1 MRRWMARRSW
11 ALCCVRE
18 RASYHIIRLTG
29 PWCMGWQALTHKL
42 WSKEYLVST
51 NQADLTDMSQHAM
64 CGVTNELFKPGADPR
79 KLVKLAEQLR
89 YIASCRAEE
98 GLVKEAR
105 VALKQACFALPR
117 APFF

>member
-1 MRRWMARRSW
+1 
-11 ALCCVRE
+11 
-18 RASYHIIRLTG
+18 
-29 PWCMGWQALTHKL
+29 MGWQALTHKL